1 MPIDFQQVYLRIKA
15 LRAEA
20 QRHQEAL
27 RERRA
32 QARQLL
38 ERFAN
43 QTAWLQERLQKA
55 LRGQPELRCAIP
67 LENLTA
73 RYPPPPLPQGTYTL
87 IAADGSQISPDR
99 HSQVLFG
106 LVNIGL
112 FELRWGSGETPQV
125 ITSSHLLFDD
135 ELLQPDGTLISEGE
149 LTLQRDL
156 REREL
161 LMERARQAQ
170 KPVIALT
177 DGPLELWGAKEME
190 EREAYHKELER
201 HLLFLRKLA
210 QEGIIIAGYVD
221 KPMANLV
228 VRLLEIASL
237 PENELARLKES
248 FPLRGVS
255 DRWLFGEPKHPLLR
269 SGERTA
275 VFGLQSRSREF
286 YRDEI
291 ALHFFYLNV
300 GSDEH
305 PWPVRVEV
313 PAWVAREK
321 SLLDL
326 LHAALLEQCRLM
338 GAKPYPYLLHR
349 AHEIAVVTWA
359 EKSQIE
365 NLLAIEL
372 REQGREVDE
381 TSAKQTGKDAS
392 RRSA

>member
-15 LRAEA
+15 IGAEA

-27 RERRA
+27 RERRTQA
-32 QARQLL
+32 QQLF
-38 ERFAN
+38 ERFAD
-43 QTAWLQERLQKA
+43 QTSWLQERLQKA
-55 LRGQPELRCAIP
+55 LRVQPDLRCAIP
-67 LENLTA
+67 LEPLFA
-73 RYPPPPLPQGTYTL
+73 CYPPPKLEKNYTL
-87 IAADGSQISPDR
+87 LAADGSQITPDR
-99 HSQVLFG
+99 HAQVLFG
-106 LVNIGL
+106 VVNIGL
-112 FELRWGSGETPQV
+112 IELHQGSGETPH
-125 ITSSHLLFDD
+125 ILTESHLLFDE
-135 ELLQPDGTLISEGE
+135 ELYHPDGSLIADSE
-149 LTLQRDL
+149 LALQRDL
-156 REREL
+156 RERTL
-161 LMERARQAQ
+161 LAERARQAR

-190 EREAYHKELER
+190 ERETYRKELER
-201 HLLFLRKLA
+201 HLLFLRNLA
-210 QEGIIIAGYVD
+210 REGIIIAGYVD

-228 VRLLEIASL
+228 IRLLEIASL
-237 PENELARLKES
+237 PENELTRLKES

-255 DRWLFGEPKHPLLR
+255 DRWLFGEPKRPLLR

-313 PAWVAREK
+313 PGWVAREK

-326 LHAALLEQCRLM
+326 LHAALLEQCHLM
-338 GAKPYPYLLHR
+338 GTRPYPYLLHR
-349 AHEIAVVTWA
+349 AHEIALVTWE
-359 EKSQIE
+359 EKSQLE

-372 REQGREVDE
+372 RGQGREVDE

-392 RRSA
+392 RRSS